1 MLGALARRNAGLLR
15 VAGGV
20 QFQSAR
26 AASTTTVWGH
36 DVWRYE
42 KSAFKEWVKASTVS
56 GTKEQHQMYAF
67 LATNFGDADVD
78 KDGWIDDEEFDR
90 LLESVAALPRR
101 FGLAPSWK
109 AEYGTAEK
117 RKAARKAMFDAIDG
131 ADGFKPRGKIAMGQ
145 FITWAQKHVG
155 GKAPTLDKTKG
166 SDVAL
171 RHIEDHTKE
180 EYLAFLDQA
189 VNNKKSG
196 ASASFY
202 NYLLTIFVEADE
214 GCKGMI
220 NYDEFIKLIDIAAK
234 TPRAFGLAP
243 DSQDEAARKAMFA
256 AMDSTSSGYVTFRKF
271 LRFVRV
277 HVREKLASHK
287 K

>member
-15 VAGGV
+15 AVSGV
-20 QFQSAR
+20 QFQAVR
-26 AASTTTVWGH
+26 AASTATVWGH
-36 DVWRYE
+36 DAWRYE
-42 KSAFKEWVKASTVS
+42 KSAFKEWVKASNVQ
-56 GTKEQHQMYAF
+56 GTPEQHQMYAF

-155 GKAPTLDKTKG
+155 GKAPTLEKMQG
-166 SDVAL
+166 DVAL

-180 EYLAFLDQA
+180 DYLAFLDKA
-189 VNNKKSG
+189 VNDKKSG

-214 GCKGMI
+214 GCKGRI

-256 AMDSTSSGYVTFRKF
+256 KMDSTNSGYVTFRKF

-277 HVREKLASHK
+277 HVREKLASLK
-287 K
+287 